1 MYTESEFMDMS
12 LASRL
17 DKLNSEITKLVDEY
31 ITSLLSHMVGSLRVF
46 QLFNLKLF

>member
-17 DKLNSEITKLVDEY
+17 DKLQSEISKLVDWNDFF
-31 ITSLLSHMVGSLRVF
+31 SQLSH
-46 QLFNLKLF
+46 NLNKYLK

>member
-17 DKLNSEITKLVDEY
+17 DKLNSEVQKILDWLKMRERQWK
-31 ITSLLSHMVGSLRVF
+31 RVF
-46 QLFNLKLF
+46 EFDYILFCLII